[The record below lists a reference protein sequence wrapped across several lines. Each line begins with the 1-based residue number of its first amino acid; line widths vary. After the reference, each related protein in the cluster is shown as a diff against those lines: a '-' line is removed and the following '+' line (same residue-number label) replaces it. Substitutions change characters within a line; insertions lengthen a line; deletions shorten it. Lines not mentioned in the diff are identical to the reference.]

1 LDLKSKP
8 IIETKW
14 KEIQLKEITILI
26 TKGTTPTTIGMNF
39 SQEGINFIKSE
50 SVTKQGTINSKKF
63 AFIDEST
70 HKTLRRSHILENDLL
85 MSIAGMFLGKV
96 AVVPSTFIP
105 ANTNQALAI
114 IRLNN
119 EVADCHFIGYFLR
132 NPSFNTYMNNLV
144 AQSAQPNLNL
154 TQIGEL
160 PIQIPPLEKQKQMGK
175 ILSDLDTKIQ
185 NIQNQNHTLEQMA
198 QAIFKSWFVDFD
210 GVTEWEDSELGKIPK
225 GWKVTT
231 LKNHIDIKHGYAF
244 KGEFFSDKPTKYV
257 LLTPGNF
264 KIGGGF
270 KGDKIK
276 YYDGQ
281 ILEEYVLETNDL
293 LVTMTDL
300 SVMGDT
306 LGFPMYVPK
315 FDSTTFL
322 HNQRLG
328 KINIKNDS
336 YLSTIFLYHLCC
348 SLKYRIEIL
357 GSLTGTTV
365 KHSSPE
371 RIMSFQ
377 FALPEENKIK
387 KFDKII
393 TSIKEKADRLQETID
408 SLTKTRDAL
417 LPKLMSGKIRV

>member
-1 LDLKSKP
+1 LKSKP

-175 ILSDLDTKIQ
+175 ILSDLEKLIISFC
-185 NIQNQNHTLEQMA
+185 N
-198 QAIFKSWFVDFD
+198 SW
-210 GVTEWEDSELGKIPK
+210 
-225 GWKVTT
+225 
-231 LKNHIDIKHGYAF
+231 
-244 KGEFFSDKPTKYV
+244 
-257 LLTPGNF
+257 
-264 KIGGGF
+264 
-270 KGDKIK
+270 
-276 YYDGQ
+276 
-281 ILEEYVLETNDL
+281 
-293 LVTMTDL
+293 L
-300 SVMGDT
+300 S
-306 LGFPMYVPK
+306 L
-315 FDSTTFL
+315 
-322 HNQRLG
+322 
-328 KINIKNDS
+328 
-336 YLSTIFLYHLCC
+336 
-348 SLKYRIEIL
+348 
-357 GSLTGTTV
+357 
-365 KHSSPE
+365 
-371 RIMSFQ
+371 
-377 FALPEENKIK
+377 
-387 KFDKII
+387 
-393 TSIKEKADRLQETID
+393 
-408 SLTKTRDAL
+408 
-417 LPKLMSGKIRV
+417 

>member
-1 LDLKSKP
+1 MKISL
-8 IIETKW
+8 
-14 KEIQLKEITILI
+14 
-26 TKGTTPTTIGMNF
+26 
-39 SQEGINFIKSE
+39 
-50 SVTKQGTINSKKF
+50 
-63 AFIDEST
+63 
-70 HKTLRRSHILENDLL
+70 
-85 MSIAGMFLGKV
+85 
-96 AVVPSTFIP
+96 
-105 ANTNQALAI
+105 
-114 IRLNN
+114 
-119 EVADCHFIGYFLR
+119 
-132 NPSFNTYMNNLV
+132 
-144 AQSAQPNLNL
+144 
-154 TQIGEL
+154 
-160 PIQIPPLEKQKQMGK
+160 PPLNKQEKIIK
-175 ILSDLDTKIQ
+175 ILDNLDTKIS
-185 NIQNQNHTLEQMA
+185 NLQNQNRILEQTA
-198 QAIFKSWFVDFD
+198 QAIFQSWFVDFD
-210 GVTEWEDSELGKIPK
+210 GVTEFEDSELGKIPK

-264 KIGGGF
+264 KVGGGF

-281 ILEEYVLETNDL
+281 ILEEYILDTDDL

-315 FDSTTFL
+315 FDSTIFL

-336 YLSTIFLYHLCC
+336 YLSTTFLYHLCC

-357 GSLTGTTV
+357 ASLTGSTV

-377 FALPEENKIK
+377 FELPEENKIK

-393 TSIKEKADRLQETID
+393 TPIKRKIDRLQETIEQ
-408 SLTKTRDAL
+408 LTNTRDIL
-417 LPKLMSGKIRV
+417 LPKLMSGEIRV